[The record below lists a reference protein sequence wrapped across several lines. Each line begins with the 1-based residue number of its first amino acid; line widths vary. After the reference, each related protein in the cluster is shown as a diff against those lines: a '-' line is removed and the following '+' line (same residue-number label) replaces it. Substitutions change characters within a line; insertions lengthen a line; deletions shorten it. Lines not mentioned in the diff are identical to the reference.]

1 MPRGTGFPL
10 AKVSAIF
17 RVLLV
22 GPAVLPQKMNFS
34 NHMLRKA
41 VCSLTDTEPVFMIS
55 VTYPLQPP
63 MVLVF
68 ILKEAWS
75 KKLKDRS
82 EAVIFRPV
90 NIMTSSKVGVLRPW
104 PNKKALMALD

>member
-1 MPRGTGFPL
+1 
-10 AKVSAIF
+10 
-17 RVLLV
+17 
-22 GPAVLPQKMNFS
+22 
-34 NHMLRKA
+34 MLRKA
-41 VCSLTDTEPVFMIS
+41 VCSLTDTEPVFMFS

-63 MVLVF
+63 MVLIF

-90 NIMTSSKVGVLRPW
+90 NIMTSSKVGVIGPR
-104 PNKKALMALD
+104 PNKKALMASDQKKEADMSIGSFLTILDRERFRH